1 MLGTQAYKGTHT
13 RNEKL
18 YSCLRGAR
26 TRLRQCRGNN
36 LWSSCNAN
44 FISSLKYQYGT
55 SRHPA
60 TGKGHAPILGR
71 QHFFVDSWSHTWHSW
86 ENVTLCCRGATLLA
100 LWATNSAPALAG
112 HKSDPPTLSYNS
124 KARFLLSAERRHKP
138 QEMNQDSPSF
148 SQEKKQT
155 TRNESGS
162 LVLFSFSK
170 TGSTTMY
177 GEHETARALHRCR
190 KFHHDSSGNLRA
202 HITYLPI

>member
-26 TRLRQCRGNN
+26 TRFRQCRGNN

-71 QHFFVDSWSHTWHSW
+71 QHFFVDSWSHAWHSW
-86 ENVTLCCRGATLLA
+86 ENTSRKKWIRILLP
-100 LWATNSAPALAG
+100 SA
-112 HKSDPPTLSYNS
+112 K
-124 KARFLLSAERRHKP
+124 RRSRP
-138 QEMNQDSPSF
+138 QEMNQAH
-148 SQEKKQT
+148 
-155 TRNESGS
+155 
-162 LVLFSFSK
+162 LFSFLSLK
-170 TGSTTMY
+170 LAPPQCTVNMRPRELRTDAGSSTMIPPEILELTSPTSLYNGSTGPLLSILLIT
-177 GEHETARALHRCR
+177 TDTRDWVRAPVSNNLTPAATTYT
-190 KFHHDSSGNLRA
+190 KSTSPSGN
-202 HITYLPI
+202 